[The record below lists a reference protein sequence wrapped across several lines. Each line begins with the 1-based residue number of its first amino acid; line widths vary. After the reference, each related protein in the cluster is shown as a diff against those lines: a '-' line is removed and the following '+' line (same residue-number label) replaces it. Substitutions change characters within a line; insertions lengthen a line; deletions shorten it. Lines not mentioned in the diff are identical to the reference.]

1 MMRSQRNALTDET
14 NNGGIMQPKITY
26 YQAVALVR
34 DWIDVAL
41 NNGIHGIQVADYGL
55 TQEYRT
61 KGVTQM
67 RRARSFGNLG
77 DILVQGYDELGNT
90 VVLTSNLQTY
100 NI

>member
-1 MMRSQRNALTDET
+1 MAH
-14 NNGGIMQPKITY
+14 PKITY

-41 NNGIHGIQVADYGL
+41 TNGITGIQVADYGI

-90 VVLTSNLQTY
+90 VVLTSNLKTY

>member
-1 MMRSQRNALTDET
+1 MAH
-14 NNGGIMQPKITY
+14 PKITY

-34 DWIDVAL
+34 DWIDTAL
-41 NNGIHGIQVADYGL
+41 INGIHNIQVADYGL
-55 TQEYRT
+55 TQEYRN

-67 RRARSFGNLG
+67 RSTRQFGNLG

-90 VVLTSNLQTY
+90 VVLTSNLHTY

>member
-1 MMRSQRNALTDET
+1 MTH
-14 NNGGIMQPKITY
+14 PKIVSY
-26 YQAVALVR
+26 KAYQVTKMHLELFLEAGFTGV
-34 DWIDVAL
+34 
-41 NNGIHGIQVADYGL
+41 QVADYGL

>member
-1 MMRSQRNALTDET
+1 MH
-14 NNGGIMQPKITY
+14 PKITY
-26 YQAVALVR
+26 SQAVALVR

-41 NNGIHGIQVADYGL
+41 ANGITGVQVADYGI

-67 RRARSFGNLG
+67 RRTVRFENLG
-77 DILVQGYDELGNT
+77 DILVRGQDELGNT
-90 VVLTSNLQTY
+90 VVLTSNLKTY

>member
-26 YQAVALVR
+26 SQAVALVR

-41 NNGIHGIQVADYGL
+41 TNGIHGIQVADYGI
-55 TQEYRT
+55 TQEYHT

>member
-1 MMRSQRNALTDET
+1 MAH
-14 NNGGIMQPKITY
+14 PKITY
-26 YQAVALVR
+26 SQAVALVR

-41 NNGIHGIQVADYGL
+41 TNGITGIQVADYGL

-67 RRARSFGNLG
+67 RSTRRFGNLG
-77 DILVQGYDELGNT
+77 EILVQGQDELGNT
-90 VVLTSNLQTY
+90 VVLTSNLYTY

>member
-1 MMRSQRNALTDET
+1 MAHV
-14 NNGGIMQPKITY
+14 KITHS
-26 YQAVALVR
+26 QAVALVR

-41 NNGIHGIQVADYGL
+41 TNGIHGIQVADYAL

-61 KGVTQM
+61 KGVSQM
-67 RRARSFGNLG
+67 RTARRFANLG

-90 VVLTSNLQTY
+90 VVLTSNLKTY

>member
-1 MMRSQRNALTDET
+1 MRSERYALTDET

-41 NNGIHGIQVADYGL
+41 TNGIHGIQVADYGL

-61 KGVTQM
+61 NGRDTD
-67 RRARSFGNLG
+67 A
-77 DILVQGYDELGNT
+77 QGALIR
-90 VVLTSNLQTY
+90 QPR
-100 NI
+100 

>member
-1 MMRSQRNALTDET
+1 MSH
-14 NNGGIMQPKITY
+14 PKITY
-26 YQAVALVR
+26 SQAVALVR

-41 NNGIHGIQVADYGL
+41 TNGIGGIQVADYGI

-67 RRARSFGNLG
+67 RRARAFGNLG

>member
-1 MMRSQRNALTDET
+1 MH
-14 NNGGIMQPKITY
+14 PKITY
-26 YQAVALVR
+26 SQAVALVR

-41 NNGIHGIQVADYGL
+41 TNGITGIQVADYAI

-61 KGVTQM
+61 KGVSQM
-67 RRARSFGNLG
+67 RTARRFANLG

-90 VVLTSNLQTY
+90 VVLTSNLKTY

>member
-1 MMRSQRNALTDET
+1 MHVTRALMRPTKQQEAT
-14 NNGGIMQPKITY
+14 MAHPKITY
-26 YQAVALVR
+26 YQAVLLVR

-41 NNGIHGIQVADYGL
+41 TNGIHGIQVADYGI

-67 RRARSFGNLG
+67 RSTRSFGNLG

-90 VVLTSNLQTY
+90 VVLTSNLKTY